1 MGAKLKLAGLTLILG
16 LFVVLFLPT
25 LRWLV
30 HSWAVNPY
38 YTHGFLVPAVS
49 GFLVWRKRKAL
60 ARPQPHNAG
69 LVLSA
74 VGLAMHLVALPWHI
88 FPLSA
93 LAMIIATAGLMV
105 TFYGLD
111 IARRM
116 AFPLAFLTLAIPLP
130 VVERL
135 SPPLEAFIA
144 RFATLGV
151 QAVGVAAS
159 SFGSQVQLA
168 GSAFV
173 VGAPCSGL
181 RSLVALITLTLL
193 FAYVVQGPWGGKA
206 ALLLAAVPIALLAN
220 LVRVSSLFLVAD
232 TLGADAGLQYYH
244 SLSSPVLFLVAFG
257 LLIMVSRSVRC
268 SEIRTDW

>member
-1 MGAKLKLAGLTLILG
+1 MAAKLKLAGVVVILG
-16 LFVVLFLPT
+16 LVMTLFLST
-25 LRWLV
+25 VRWLV

-38 YTHGFLVPAVS
+38 YSHGFLVPIVS
-49 GFLVWRKRKAL
+49 GFLVWRRREVLTKSR
-60 ARPQPHNAG
+60 PHNVG

-74 VGLAMHLVALPWHI
+74 AGLAMHLAAIPWRI
-88 FPLSA
+88 FPISA
-93 LAMIIATAGLMV
+93 LALIVTIAGLII
-105 TFYGLD
+105 TFYGPD
-111 IARRM
+111 TARRM
-116 AFPLAFLTLAIPLP
+116 AFPLAFLVTAIPLP
-130 VVERL
+130 FVERL

-144 RFATLGV
+144 RSATLSV
-151 QAVGVAAS
+151 RAIGVAAN

-193 FAYVVQGPWGGKA
+193 FAYVVRGPWWGRA

-232 TLGADAGLQYYH
+232 TLGAEVGLQYYH
-244 SLSSPVLFLVAFG
+244 SLASPVLFLIAFG
-257 LLIMVSRSVRC
+257 LLILVSWSVGCSDIRS
-268 SEIRTDW
+268 DW